1 MATEAFE
8 KNFLYR
14 REEIAIR
21 LTQLTHRPANVHE
34 RAIGQARIVDAR
46 DEIGQVVCVFWGGFG
61 GAGECSNEGLRGDRC
76 RVAKAD
82 ELAPTKR
89 MREGRPAKIRAQRVL
104 DQQQRHAARGRKAT
118 SWFCQRPGRAAVLL

>member
-46 DEIGQVVCVFWGGFG
+46 DEIGQVVCVFWGGFS
-61 GAGECSNEGLRGDRC
+61 GAGECSDEGLRGDRC
-76 RVAKAD
+76 R
-82 ELAPTKR
+82 
-89 MREGRPAKIRAQRVL
+89 
-104 DQQQRHAARGRKAT
+104 GRKKLT
-118 SWFCQRPGRAAVLL
+118 SLLPPNVCARVGPPRFERRGC